1 MKMRLLM
8 VCCAAAAL
16 AGCATYK
23 GGTDDQYGTASGTDA
38 SYVNPHAT
46 DMMGRRPIATG
57 VVLPVYKQGSPNGQ
71 DMGDARPE
79 FKFYW

>member
-1 MKMRLLM
+1 M

-16 AGCATYK
+16 AGCATYS
-23 GGTDDQYGTASGTDA
+23 GSTDAQSGTVYGTDA
-38 SYVNPHAT
+38 SYVNPHET

-57 VVLPVYKQGSPNGQ
+57 VMPVYKLGSPNGQ
-71 DMGDARPE
+71 DMNEARPE